1 MQERHRKE
9 AAFQN
14 FFNGF
19 AAGAFFALIFAGILE
34 KL

>member
-1 MQERHRKE
+1 MENRHRKE